1 MMKVKGAEAGTPFQ
15 TQAVINSTLPPSVEK
30 LLNAAASALMKRIL
44 RIRAR
49 PTEEFMAVRVRME
62 ESRDVI
68 PMTQMPTNVSSKVL
82 SCLRRR
88 KSKCHR
94 LSLMS
99 MNKEVACSKI
109 MKT

>member
-1 MMKVKGAEAGTPFQ
+1 MMKVKGAGTPFQ
-15 TQAVINSTLPPSVEK
+15 TQAVINSTLPPTVEK
-30 LLNAAASALMKRIL
+30 LLNAVASALMKRIL

-49 PTEEFMAVRVRME
+49 PTEAFMAVRIRME
-62 ESRDVI
+62 ESRDSTLTTQI
-68 PMTQMPTNVSSKVL
+68 PTKDSSKVL